1 MAIAG
6 HVAEKVKEGRKP
18 WHLTSKEHFHI
29 NIVKT
34 AVNLICGFLINTNI
48 NLYKKFKELFFF
60 LLSSHKINASY
71 FK

>member
-1 MAIAG
+1 MAVVG
-6 HVAEKVKEGRKP
+6 HVAEKVKGGRKP

-29 NIVKT
+29 NIVIK

-60 LLSSHKINASY
+60 SIELQQHKCSL
-71 FK
+71 F